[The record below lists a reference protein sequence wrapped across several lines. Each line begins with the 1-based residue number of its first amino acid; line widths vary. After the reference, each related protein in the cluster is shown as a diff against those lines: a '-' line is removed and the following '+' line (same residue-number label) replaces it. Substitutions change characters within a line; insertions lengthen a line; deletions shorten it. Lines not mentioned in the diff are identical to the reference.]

1 MTCIK
6 TKTKEMASGRR
17 LPVGAG
23 EGLPARMASRL
34 SRWVG
39 SDLPKAGLAMLL
51 AVGGLSA
58 CTDGYNLADEQ
69 PDWISSGN
77 SSIYDY
83 LTTNGNYAYMARLI
97 DDLGYAEV
105 LSKTGSKTLFI
116 ADDDAFGRFFRSN
129 AWGVHSYEELT
140 EAQKNLL
147 FKGSM
152 IDNPCQVSYLSS
164 TEDPTTGIPKEG
176 DCMRRLSSL
185 SIYDSVP
192 VLKPEQMPDNPYWA
206 RYREGGE
213 SIVCM
218 SDATQRP
225 MIHFI
230 EAFLVNRLITNEDCN
245 FLFNYETSREPGDAN
260 VNGIMMEEQNIRCA
274 NGFMHKMAEV
284 MTPLPNMADLISAKP
299 NTQGYAK
306 LLNRFCAPYR
316 HPKTD
321 ELTVEYN
328 RLYNTNI
335 DTLYEKR
342 YFAERSRVE
351 STYSPIGELAITPD
365 EGPVPGKLKFDPA
378 WNEFYSTTTV
388 STGAGIALKENMG
401 VMLVPSDE
409 ALDRYWNEGA
419 GKVLKDYYGTWENVP
434 DNVVAKMIN
443 VNMLN
448 SFTGSV
454 PSKFHT
460 VLNDAN
466 DELGLATEFVDSVF
480 MANNGAV
487 YLTNKVFNPVAYI
500 SVTFPALINETMN
513 ILYWGVEQ
521 LGFDVY
527 LNSQNTYYSLFVPT
541 NGALLE
547 YIDPCSYGK
556 TSTQLFR
563 FHYKASAQT
572 EREKVWASI
581 WNYDLETQEVGDSIG
596 EASYNE
602 ITNRLKDILDTHIVV
617 GDVEDGNT
625 YYQTKGGSIVK
636 IANAEAGVNG
646 MTVQGGWQIERGN
659 RVKVTTIYDESYEG
673 NGKTYIIEDQ
683 PIMTARKSV
692 FDVLEEHDEFSA
704 FRDLLQGS
712 SMLETKHVIG
722 TDEHGCPSQNIS
734 LFNTYRYTIYVPTN
748 KAITDLQLAG
758 KLPTWE
764 QVEQEE
770 DSELKDSLRNE
781 IETFIKYHIQDNAFY
796 IGQGS
801 EQGEF
806 ETSAYKVVD
815 DNLSYY
821 KLNTS
826 VSNDGITVKD
836 GMQNERHVL
845 TSGNLYN
852 LMVREY
858 QYNTG
863 DATRASE
870 LYTSSFA
877 VIHQIDGALMYK

>member
-1 MTCIK
+1 MACIK
-6 TKTKEMASGRR
+6 TTKKLNRC
-17 LPVGAG
+17 
-23 EGLPARMASRL
+23 L
-34 SRWVG
+34 SRWADSG
-39 SDLPKAGLAMLL
+39 LSRLTTGMSLPKVGLAMMI
-51 AVGGLSA
+51 AMGGLSA

-69 PDWISSGN
+69 PDWISAGN

-83 LTTNGNYAYMARLI
+83 LTTEGNYTNMTRLI
-97 DDLGYAEV
+97 EDLGYAEV
-105 LSKTGSKTLFI
+105 LGKTGSKTLFI
-116 ADDDAFGRFFRSN
+116 ADDEAFARFFRSN
-129 AWGVHSYEELT
+129 PWGVSSYDELT
-140 EAQKNLL
+140 VAQKNLL

-164 TEDPTTGIPKEG
+164 TEDPQSGIPKEG

-206 RYREGGE
+206 RYKEAGQ

-218 SDATQRP
+218 SDATQLP

-230 EAFLVNRLITNEDCN
+230 EAFLENRLITNDDCD
-245 FLFNYETSREPGDAN
+245 FLFNYVSHRQPGDAN

-284 MTPLPNMADLISAKP
+284 MTPLPNMADLISSKQ

-316 HPKTD
+316 HPRTD

-342 YFAERSRVE
+342 YFSERSR
-351 STYSPIGELAITPD
+351 TGRLELTPD
-365 EGPVPGKLKFDPA
+365 EAPVPGLLKFDPA

-388 STGAGIALKENMG
+388 TTPAAIALKENMG

-409 ALDRYWNEGA
+409 ALERYWNEGA

-500 SVTFPALINETMN
+500 SVTFPALVNETMN

-541 NGALLE
+541 NNALLE

-563 FHYKASAQT
+563 FHYKPTAQT
-572 EREKVWASI
+572 ESEKVWASI
-581 WNYDLETQEVGDSIG
+581 WNYDIETKEVGDSIG
-596 EASYNE
+596 EASYGQ

-617 GDVEDGNT
+617 GNVEDGNT
-625 YYQTKGGSIVK
+625 FYQTKGGSIVK
-636 IANAEAGVNG
+636 VANATAGADG
-646 MTVQGGWQIERGN
+646 MTVQGGWQIERGE
-659 RVKVTTIYDESYEG
+659 RVKVTTVYDESYEG
-673 NGKTYIIEDQ
+673 NGKTYIIEDE

-692 FDVLEEHDEFSA
+692 FDILSDHEEFSA
-704 FRDLLQGS
+704 FRNLLQGS
-712 SMLETKHVIG
+712 SMLEIKHVIG
-722 TDEHGCPSQNIS
+722 SDEHACPSENIS
-734 LFNTYRYTIYVPTN
+734 LFNTYRYTIFVPTN
-748 KAITDLQLAG
+748 KAIADLQAAG
-758 KLPTWE
+758 KLPTWDD
-764 QVEQEE
+764 VEAEE
-770 DSELKDSLRNE
+770 DEDLKDSLRNE

-796 IGQGS
+796 IGQGN

-806 ETSAYKVVD
+806 ETSAYKIVD

-821 KLNTS
+821 KLNTN
-826 VSNDGITVKD
+826 VSNEGITVRD
-836 GMQNERHVL
+836 GMGNERHVD
-845 TSGNLYN
+845 TTGRLYN
-852 LMVREY
+852 LMAREY

-863 DATRASE
+863 DATQASE

-877 VIHQIDGALMYK
+877 VVHLIDGALMYK